1 LGVAVVHGGE
11 RGEALLPG
19 CVPDLELDSAGGEGA
34 FLGQEGGC
42 EGALVFVDSDREV
55 ARVGREGSWGE
66 RTAYCGFFVFLK
78 VVVDEAE
85 D

>member
-1 LGVAVVHGGE
+1 VNVLGKRGGGVKE
-11 RGEALLPG
+11 K
-19 CVPDLELDSAGGEGA
+19 
-34 FLGQEGGC
+34 EGG
-42 EGALVFVDSDREV
+42 
-55 ARVGREGSWGE
+55 GRRRGG